1 MKLDPFFLEKCI
13 KTLEH
18 AYTMLQTSNNE
29 DIAYELYR
37 SAIIKEFEIILEQSG
52 KLLKKILKLYSYS
65 SKAVDI
71 LYFKDI
77 YRHAVLHSIMDS
89 QECERWLIYRDHR
102 NNTAHD
108 YGEEFANEILS
119 IIPQFIIDAKRL
131 LESIKIHSA
140 NQ

>member
-1 MKLDPFFLEKCI
+1 MKIDPIFLEKSINNLDYTYEKLINI
-13 KTLEH
+13 KIHDKE
-18 AYTMLQTSNNE
+18 YEIFNV
-29 DIAYELYR
+29 IAI
-37 SAIIKEFEIILEQSG
+37 SEIDHILEQSG

-89 QECERWLIYRDHR
+89 QECERWLTYRDHR

-108 YGEEFANEILS
+108 YGEEFANEILN